1 MAVMSTDAALKA
13 LAEPHRRAILRL
25 VRDQPRSVS
34 EIAEHFDITQ
44 QAVSLHLKVLR
55 EAGLVGVRR
64 DGQRRLYL
72 VNPDGMDSLQDFLA
86 ELWPAG
92 LDRLKHAVE
101 SGRAARQEPAREE
114 PAHDQSTGRP
124 AQQNRAGPSQPSSR
138 RPGNART
145 GR

>member
-1 MAVMSTDAALKA
+1 MSTDAALKA

-25 VRDQPRSVS
+25 VRDEPRSVS
-34 EIAEHFDITQ
+34 EIAEHFAITQ

-64 DGQRRLYL
+64 EGQRRLYR
-72 VNPDGMDSLQDFLA
+72 VDPDGMASLQDFFA

-101 SGRAARQEPAREE
+101 A
-114 PAHDQSTGRP
+114 DQHRDRG
-124 AQQNRAGPSQPSSR
+124 QAG
-138 RPGNART
+138 T
-145 GR
+145 

>member
-1 MAVMSTDAALKA
+1 MSTDAALKA

-25 VRDQPRSVS
+25 VRDEPRPVS
-34 EIAEHFDITQ
+34 EIAEHFAITQ

-72 VNPDGMDSLQDFLA
+72 VDPDGMASLQDFFA
-86 ELWPAG
+86 DLWPTS

-101 SGRAARQEPAREE
+101 ADRHRDLGQVGA
-114 PAHDQSTGRP
+114 
-124 AQQNRAGPSQPSSR
+124 
-138 RPGNART
+138 
-145 GR
+145 